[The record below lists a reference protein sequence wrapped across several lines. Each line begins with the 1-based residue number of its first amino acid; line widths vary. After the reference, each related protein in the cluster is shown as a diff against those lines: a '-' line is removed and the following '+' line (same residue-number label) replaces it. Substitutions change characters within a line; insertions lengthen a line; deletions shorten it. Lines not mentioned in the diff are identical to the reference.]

1 MTTTPADELREAA
14 RRMRDTALAA
24 TPSAD
29 PLPGGWAGFGTDA
42 DTLGR
47 SMLFG
52 GPAENGYRA
61 GTVFYTEGRC
71 DECTGPSDADVQHIA
86 GWHPAVALAV
96 AGWLESVADRI
107 NRTLSRSAALGE
119 EPTRLAERNH
129 AFTVARAYL
138 GTTEQVTA

>member
-1 MTTTPADELREAA
+1 MTTQTPADELREAA
-14 RRMRDTALAA
+14 RRMRDTAQAA

-52 GPAENGYRA
+52 GPAENGYRTSTIFSTA
-61 GTVFYTEGRC
+61 EERLC
-71 DECTGPSDADVQHIA
+71 DECTGASDADVQHIA
-86 GWHPAVALAV
+86 SWHPAVALAV
-96 AGWLESVADRI
+96 ADWLDYAADKWGDTDPMFIGRGVHVD
-107 NRTLSRSAALGE
+107 AALK
-119 EPTRLAERNH
+119 
-129 AFTVARAYL
+129 VARSYL